1 MNRWIFPCLAIVIIA
16 IANPFLMDYIT
27 HITSDVYVNQLKDD
41 ANPLEVR
48 NTSKI
53 LGLVY
58 LVEAIVIFGLILFAR
73 KTKNAKSV

>member
-16 IANPFLMDYIT
+16 ITNPFLMDYIT

-58 LVEAIVIFGLILFAR
+58 LVEAIMIFGLILFAR
-73 KTKNAKSV
+73 KTKNAKSM